1 MRLGRTLKG
10 SLETTVERDIAPQRV
25 SGTAKEGKQCPE
37 AAVDPEVST
46 LRDQQLRTLIP
57 ILHIFIDIHNYEDF
71 SSRWK
76 SYFPQILAVCA
87 TETNLLGL
95 DSHY

>member
-37 AAVDPEVST
+37 AANSDSNT
-46 LRDQQLRTLIP
+46 A
-57 ILHIFIDIHNYEDF
+57 
-71 SSRWK
+71 
-76 SYFPQILAVCA
+76 YFYRH
-87 TETNLLGL
+87 T
-95 DSHY
+95 